1 MHKKYDSA
9 SCGDSRFRAV
19 IFDLGMVL
27 VDFRYN
33 AYMTE
38 LGFPEEVQ
46 DFFRKEIIL
55 SPLWCRMDR
64 GELGIS
70 EAAGLLIKRFAPYE
84 SEIRSFFSCII
95 NICREFPDSEGV
107 VRKLKENGYRVY
119 ILSNYPEELYEM
131 HRDSWNFL
139 PLADGAVISAKE
151 KMGKPDAAFYRLLL
165 DRYHLQAEEC
175 IFLDDREDNVL
186 AARQS
191 GIETIHVNHREE
203 AFRTLFEK
211 LALRG

>member
-1 MHKKYDSA
+1 MHNEFLSA
-9 SCGDSRFRAV
+9 SGGDSRFRAV
-19 IFDLGMVL
+19 IFDLGNVL

-70 EAAGLLIKRFAPYE
+70 EAAEQLVERFGSYE
-84 SEIRSFFSCII
+84 SEIRSFFSCIEGI
-95 NICREFPDSEGV
+95 VREYPDSEGL
-107 VRKLKENGYRVY
+107 VRKLKENGYLVY

-131 HRDSWNFL
+131 HRDSWKFL
-139 PLADGAVISAKE
+139 PLTDGAVISGKE

-165 DRYHLQAEEC
+165 DRYNLTAEEC

-191 GIETIHVNHREE
+191 GIETILVNHREE
-203 AFRTLFEK
+203 AFRTLLEK